1 MGFIRKFITI
11 LGTVGIFA
19 GGGAL
24 IALMG
29 SLRPKIEPK
38 EVTLAPPAVFYTVVE
53 PRPVTLNVHAQG
65 EVRPR
70 TDINLT
76 AEVAGRIVR
85 TSDAFVAGG
94 AFRKGDLLVKIE
106 DADYRVAV
114 AAAKARMA
122 QAEELLRREEAEA
135 ELARKDYEALGRPGE
150 ASDLTLRKPQLAQ
163 ARAAF
168 DAAKAD
174 YNGALLN
181 LQRTELRAPFDGRV
195 RERLAGEGQFIS
207 PGVAI
212 GRIFA
217 TDVAEVRLPLADGD
231 LAKLGISLAFNETPD
246 NPGPK
251 ATLSATLGGDYHEW
265 RARIARTD
273 GAFDP
278 GTRQVGAIAVVEDP
292 YGKGASGGA
301 PLAAG
306 LFVDAVIE
314 GKSLDRA
321 VVLPRTSLFGR
332 DTVYVIDKENR
343 ISARQVVVIAADKNT
358 ITLAGGVETG
368 ERVVTSPLRGA
379 RDGDKV
385 TPTDRTAIPGS
396 ARNGDEEETVAE
408 AVRRSVTE

>member
-1 MGFIRKFITI
+1 VGFIRKFITI
-11 LGTVGIFA
+11 FGTAGIFVA
-19 GGGAL
+19 GAAL

-38 EVTLAPPAVFYTVVE
+38 EITLAPPAVFYTVVE
-53 PRPVTLNVHAQG
+53 PRPVTLNVYAQG

-76 AEVAGRIVR
+76 AEVAGRIIR
-85 TSDAFVAGG
+85 TSEAFVAGG
-94 AFRKGDLLVKIE
+94 AFKKGELLVKIE

-174 YNGALLN
+174 YAGALLN

-207 PGVAI
+207 PGAAI

-246 NPGPK
+246 YPGPK
-251 ATLSATLGGDYHEW
+251 AILSATLGGEYHEW
-265 RARIARTD
+265 MARIARTD

-321 VVLPRTSLFGR
+321 VVLPRTALFGR
-332 DTVYVIDKENR
+332 DTVYVIGEENR
-343 ISARQVVVIAADKNT
+343 ISARQIVVVAADKET
-358 ITLAGGVETG
+358 ITLAGGVESG
-368 ERVVTSPLRGA
+368 ERVITSPLRGA

-385 TPTDRTAIPGS
+385 TPTDRSAIPGS
-396 ARNGDEEETVAE
+396 ARGGDEEETVAE

>member
-1 MGFIRKFITI
+1 MFRKLFTI
-11 LGTVGIFA
+11 LGTVGIFV
-19 GGGAL
+19 GGFLL
-24 IALMG
+24 IGVMG

-38 EVTLAPPAVFYTVVE
+38 EVTLAPPAVFYTVVD
-53 PRPVTLNVHAQG
+53 PKPVTLNVYAQG

-94 AFRKGDLLVKIE
+94 AFKKGDMLVKIE

-122 QAEELLRREEAEA
+122 QSEELLRREEAET
-135 ELARKDYEALGRPGE
+135 ELAERDYEALGREGQ

-168 DAAKAD
+168 DAARAE
-174 YNGALLN
+174 YNGALLD

-207 PGVAI
+207 PGAAI
-212 GRIFA
+212 GRIFS

-231 LAKLGISLAFNETPD
+231 LAKLGISLAFNETDD

-251 ATLSATLGGDYHEW
+251 ATLSATLGGEYHEW

-278 GTRQVGAIAVVEDP
+278 GTRQVGAIAVVNEP
-292 YGKGASGGA
+292 YGAGSSDGA

-314 GKSLDRA
+314 GRALDRG

-332 DTVYVIDKENR
+332 NTVYVISAEDR
-343 ISARQVVVIAADKNT
+343 IAAREVVVLAADKDT
-358 ITLAGGVETG
+358 ITLSGGLETG
-368 ERVVTSPLRGA
+368 ERVITSPLRGA
-379 RDGDKV
+379 REGDKV
-385 TPTDRTAIPGS
+385 TPTDRTSIPG
-396 ARNGDEEETVAE
+396 AAQDGDEEETVAE

>member
-1 MGFIRKFITI
+1 MFRKLFTI
-11 LGTVGIFA
+11 LGTVGIF
-19 GGGAL
+19 GGGVLL
-24 IALMG
+24 IGVMG

-38 EVTLAPPAVFYTVVE
+38 EVALAPPAVFYAVVD
-53 PRPVTLNVHAQG
+53 PKPVTLNVYAQG

-85 TSDAFVAGG
+85 TSEAFVAGG
-94 AFRKGDLLVKIE
+94 AFKKGDLLVKIE
-106 DADYRVAV
+106 DADYRVGV

-122 QAEELLRREEAEA
+122 QSEELLRREEAEA
-135 ELARKDYEALGRPGE
+135 ELAKRDYEALGREGE

-207 PGVAI
+207 PGAAI
-212 GRIFA
+212 GRIFS

-231 LAKLGISLAFNETPD
+231 LAKLGISLAFNETKQ
-246 NPGPK
+246 NPGPR
-251 ATLSATLGGDYHEW
+251 ASLSATIGGIYHEW
-265 RARIARTD
+265 PARIARID

-278 GTRQVGAIAVVEDP
+278 GTRQVGAIAVVDDP
-292 YGKGASGGA
+292 YGAGASSGA

-306 LFVDAVIE
+306 LFVDAVIV
-314 GKSLDRA
+314 GKDLDRG

-332 DTVYVIDKENR
+332 NTVYVIGAEDR
-343 ISARQVVVIAADKNT
+343 INAREVIVLAADKDT
-358 ITLAGGVETG
+358 ITLSGGLETG

-385 TPTDRTAIPGS
+385 TPTDRTSIPG
-396 ARNGDEEETVAE
+396 ATRDGEEEETVAE

>member
-1 MGFIRKFITI
+1 MFRKLFTI
-11 LGTVGIFA
+11 LGTVGIFV
-19 GGGAL
+19 GGFLL
-24 IALMG
+24 IGVMG

-38 EVTLAPPAVFYTVVE
+38 EVTLAPPAVFYTVVD
-53 PRPVTLNVHAQG
+53 PKPVTLNVYAQG

-94 AFRKGDLLVKIE
+94 AFKKGDMLVKIE

-122 QAEELLRREEAEA
+122 QSEELLRREEAET
-135 ELARKDYEALGRPGE
+135 ELAERDYEALGREGQ

-168 DAAKAD
+168 DAARAE
-174 YNGALLN
+174 YNGALLD

-207 PGVAI
+207 PGAAI
-212 GRIFA
+212 GRIFS

-231 LAKLGISLAFNETPD
+231 LAKLGISLAFNETDD

-251 ATLSATLGGDYHEW
+251 ATLSATLGGEYHEW

-278 GTRQVGAIAVVEDP
+278 GTRQVGAIAVVNEP
-292 YGKGASGGA
+292 YGAGSSDGA

-314 GKSLDRA
+314 GRALDRG

-332 DTVYVIDKENR
+332 NTVYVISAEDR
-343 ISARQVVVIAADKNT
+343 IAAREVVVLAADKDT
-358 ITLAGGVETG
+358 ITLAGGLETG
-368 ERVVTSPLRGA
+368 ERVITSPLRGA
-379 RDGDKV
+379 REGDKV
-385 TPTDRTAIPGS
+385 TPTDRTSIPG
-396 ARNGDEEETVAE
+396 AAQDGDEEETVAE

>member
-1 MGFIRKFITI
+1 MFRKLFTI
-11 LGTVGIFA
+11 LGTVGIF
-19 GGGAL
+19 GGGFLL
-24 IALMG
+24 IGVMG

-38 EVTLAPPAVFYTVVE
+38 EVTLAPPAVFYSVVD
-53 PRPVTLNVHAQG
+53 PKPVTLNVHAQG

-76 AEVAGRIVR
+76 AEVSGRIVR
-85 TSDAFVAGG
+85 TSEAFVAGG
-94 AFRKGDLLVKIE
+94 AFKKGDLLVKLE
-106 DADYRVAV
+106 DADYRVGV

-122 QAEELLRREEAEA
+122 QSEELLRREEAEA
-135 ELARKDYEALGRPGE
+135 ELAKRDYEALGREGE
-150 ASDLTLRKPQLAQ
+150 ASELTLRKPQLAQ

-195 RERLAGEGQFIS
+195 RERLAGEGQFIA
-207 PGVAI
+207 PGAAI
-212 GRIFA
+212 GRIFS
-217 TDVAEVRLPLADGD
+217 TDIAEVRLPLADGD
-231 LAKLGISLAFNETPD
+231 LAKLGISLAFNETKE

-251 ATLSATLGGDYHEW
+251 ATLSATIGGEHHEW
-265 RARIARTD
+265 PARIARTD

-278 GTRQVGAIAVVEDP
+278 GTRQVGAIAVVDDP
-292 YGKGASGGA
+292 YGAGASNGA

-314 GKSLDRA
+314 GKALDRG

-332 DTVYVIDKENR
+332 STVYVIGAEDR
-343 ISARQVVVIAADKNT
+343 ISAREVVVLAADRDT
-358 ITLAGGVETG
+358 ITISGGLEAG

-379 RDGDKV
+379 KGGDKV
-385 TPTDRTAIPGS
+385 TPTDTTAIPG
-396 ARNGDEEETVAE
+396 ANRGNEEEETVAE

>member
-1 MGFIRKFITI
+1 MFRKLVTVA
-11 LGTVGIFA
+11 GTLGIFV
-19 GGGAL
+19 GGFVL
-24 IALMG
+24 IGIMG

-38 EVTLAPPAVFYTVVE
+38 EVTLAPPAVFYAVVD
-53 PRPVTLNVHAQG
+53 PKPVTLNVYAQG

-76 AEVAGRIVR
+76 AEVSGRIVR
-85 TSDAFVAGG
+85 TSDAFVVGG
-94 AFRKGDLLVKIE
+94 AFKKGELLVKIE

-122 QAEELLRREEAEA
+122 QSEEALRREEAEA
-135 ELARKDYEALGRPGE
+135 DLAQKDYEALGRTEE
-150 ASDLTLRKPQLAQ
+150 ASELTLRKPQLAQ

-207 PGVAI
+207 PGAAI
-212 GRIFA
+212 GRIFS

-231 LAKLGISLAFNETPD
+231 LAKLGISLAFHETTE

-251 ATLSATLGGDYHEW
+251 ATLSTTLAGAYYEW
-265 RARIARTD
+265 TARIARTD
-273 GAFDP
+273 GAVDP
-278 GTRQVGAIAVVEDP
+278 ATRQIGAIAVVEDP
-292 YGKGASGGA
+292 YGKAAEGGS
-301 PLAAG
+301 PLAMG

-314 GKSLDRA
+314 GRA
-321 VVLPRTSLFGR
+321 IERGIVLPRTALFGR
-332 DTVYVIDKENR
+332 DTVYVIGAENR
-343 ISARQVVVIAADKNT
+343 IAAREVVVIASDKDT
-358 ITLAGGVETG
+358 ITLAGGLETG
-368 ERVVTSPLRGA
+368 ERVITSPLRGA
-379 RDGDKV
+379 KEGDKV
-385 TPTDRTAIPGS
+385 TPTDATAIPG
-396 ARNGDEEETVAE
+396 ATRDGDEESETVAE